1 MKISVARIRLYL
13 KVGKT
18 LADGSHPIMLMVS
31 FNGRKEISTGYS
43 CTVRYWDKK
52 SECIK
57 RGFSNFVIIN
67 QTLKK
72 MKDDAISKRDKYIA
86 EGVIYTPQ
94 MILDRSGENNA
105 LTNDLKSVIE
115 HYIDERGIEAKTIEK
130 WWVVYRS
137 VIKYVGRNI
146 LVSELD
152 ESFCRRYARWME
164 NEGLSNG
171 SIRSYL
177 GKVGA
182 ICHYAIVKGLMSEY
196 PFDGWKYHQDYKES
210 KSELY
215 IHSRSMDVMIE
226 MFLGEVIEYTSETRW
241 RYRDGIIDKLLD
253 IHSDVYAHYLYVV
266 GYYMKGISPT
276 DISMLKKSDIKVIE
290 VKGKSVYAVDG
301 YREKTG
307 QLFKI
312 RLMVND
318 ILSNVLIRTML
329 MFGSGEYFLPT
340 LNGFNG
346 EKKKRVNN
354 LYTYHSNNLVNWFQK
369 CNEEIARRN
378 VVNNDNIPLIDLSCR
393 YYSYRHS
400 YIQSEIQKPNVNLLK
415 IATATGKSVRTL
427 YQYISLLQD
436 EDLV

>member
-13 KVGKT
+13 KEGKK
-18 LADGSHPIMLMVS
+18 LSDGSHPIMLMVS

-137 VIKYVGRNI
+137 VIKYVGRNV
-146 LVSELD
+146 LVSEID

-182 ICHYAIVKGLMSEY
+182 ICHYAIVKGLMTEY

-215 IHSRSMDVMIE
+215 IHSRSMGVMIE
-226 MFLGEVIEYTSETRW
+226 MFLDEVIEYTSETRW
-241 RYRDGIIDKLLD
+241 RYRDGVIEKLLD

-266 GYYMKGISPT
+266 GYYMKGIAPS
-276 DISMLKKSDIKVIE
+276 DISLLKKVDIKLLE
-290 VKGKSVYAVDG
+290 VKGISCYAIDG
-301 YREKTG
+301 HREKTS
-307 QLFKI
+307 QPFKI
-312 RLMVND
+312 RLRVND

-329 MFGSGEYFLPT
+329 MYNEGEYFLPT
-340 LNGFNG
+340 LNGFAG
-346 EKKKRVNN
+346 DKKKRVNN
-354 LYTYHSNNLVNWFQK
+354 LYTYHSGHLVEWFQR
-369 CNEEIARRN
+369 CNEEIVRRN
-378 VVNNDNIPLIDLSCR
+378 VAGGDSIPLIDLSCR

-427 YQYISLLQD
+427 HQYISLLQD
-436 EDLV
+436 EDLI